1 MEKNVALPDKL
12 TVSLS
17 HKVLEKMLS
26 LAKDISPEKR
36 ELSLYWS
43 VSHMVTSTQTIRLLA
58 LKRNLNMNFASIAAA
73 LHDVATFFTGE
84 HNDHAA
90 KSLQY
95 LDEIIEEFNASR
107 NGKKG
112 ITGDEA
118 ALLKEIIPMHSD
130 KADNSGNVYAELL
143 KDADALDRY
152 LHGVATKP
160 HEWPRLSR
168 VLTELNI
175 I

>member
-1 MEKNVALPDKL
+1 MEKSAALPDKL

-26 LAKDISPEKR
+26 HAKYISHENR

-43 VSHMVTSTQTIRLLA
+43 VSHMITSTQTIRLLA
-58 LKRNLNMNFASIAAA
+58 LKRNLNMDFASIAAA

-84 HNDHAA
+84 HKDHAA
-90 KSLQY
+90 KALQY
-95 LDEIIEEFNASR
+95 LDEAIEELNSSR
-107 NGKKG
+107 NGKRG
-112 ITGDEA
+112 ITVDEA

-130 KADNSGNVYAELL
+130 KTDDSGNAYAELL

-168 VLTELNI
+168 VLSELNI